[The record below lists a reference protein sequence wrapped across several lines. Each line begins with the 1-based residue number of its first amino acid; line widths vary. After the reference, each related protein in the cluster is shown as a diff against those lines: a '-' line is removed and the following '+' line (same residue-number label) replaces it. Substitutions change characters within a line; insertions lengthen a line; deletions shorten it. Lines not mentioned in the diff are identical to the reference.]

1 MYWQKRFD
9 REDPDNAIVEEIKKI
24 RKIYPNFGYRSLT
37 MELKN
42 LGMKVNCKKI
52 HRISKKFCLQITTF
66 GRKSGK
72 YNSYRGDLGHYAPNR
87 LNQNFDSTIPRQ
99 KITTDTTE
107 FRYNVIDKN
116 GKTVEEKL
124 YLDPYMDLFNR
135 EIISFQITSQPNGIS
150 VLKGLEEAIKA
161 SADCQYRRTF
171 HSDRGWAYK
180 MKDYTRRL
188 KEEKIFQSMSRK
200 GNCYDNA
207 VMENFFGIMKQEIY
221 HGRTFNSFEELETAI
236 TEYIYFYNHDRRKIK
251 LGWKSPVDYYRDY
264 QEKDLL
270 TSNNNGKTA

>member
-9 REDPDNAIVEEIKKI
+9 REDPDIPIVEEINKI
-24 RKIYPNFGYRSLT
+24 RKVHPNSGYRSLT
-37 MELKN
+37 QKLKE

-52 HRISKKFCLQITTF
+52 HRISKKFSLQITTF

-72 YNSYRGDLGHYAPNR
+72 YNSYQGDLGHYAPNR
-87 LNQNFDSTIPRQ
+87 LNQKFDTPIPRQ

-107 FRYNVIDKN
+107 FKYNGLDKN
-116 GKTVEEKL
+116 GKTVEKKL

-161 SADCQYRRTF
+161 TADCQYRRTF

-207 VMENFFGIMKQEIY
+207 VMENFFGLMKQEIY
-221 HGRTFNSFEELETAI
+221 HGRTYNSFEELETAI
-236 TEYIYFYNHDRRKIK
+236 TNYIHYYNHDRQKEK
-251 LGWKSPVDYYRDY
+251 LGWKSPVDFYRQH
-264 QEKDLL
+264 QEKARL
-270 TSNNNGKTA
+270 SSKNNVKMA